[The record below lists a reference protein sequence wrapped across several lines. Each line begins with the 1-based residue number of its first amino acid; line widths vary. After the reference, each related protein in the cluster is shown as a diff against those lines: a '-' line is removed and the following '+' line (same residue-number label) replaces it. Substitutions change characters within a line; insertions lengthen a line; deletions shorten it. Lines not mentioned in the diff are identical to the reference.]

1 MKISVRRIVLLCW
14 LAILLALYGTLSY
27 LCSSAHTDYT
37 TLYSSFRALLEG
49 GNIYAPIPADSLVI
63 LGLSRELLS
72 HVTVDTLPP
81 SLNSPFFAL
90 LFSPL
95 GLLPYAAS
103 FWAWSLL
110 SLAFGIT
117 AIVLIR
123 RMEGRTDIDSILIL
137 ILVLLSY
144 LPVMHTILFGQTSLL
159 VFMLVA
165 GGWAAARE
173 GRDRVGGM
181 LLGMALAM
189 KVFLGLFLFY
199 FLVQRRWGLLSWQ
212 AATFAACWLLGLL
225 FLGPDAYLQYSVTL
239 QSLTSYYSSNW
250 NASAYGF
257 VTRIFGGSS
266 SLPLID
272 FPLLGQTLYFLLSL
286 LLLALL
292 LWLARAK
299 QGDDPLMQFDLGF
312 SYTIV
317 AALLIS
323 PLGWMYYFPLL
334 LIPFLTLFRL
344 ANSYSLG
351 WNFKGAAIFALLLSS
366 FPQLW
371 NQTPD
376 PRFMFTSAAVY
387 HYALLLLAAL
397 LVWASCALRKQ
408 ALPLAQKRTRAAEL
422 LVDNQ
427 QLLYIFLGLAL
438 VLCSAVAGL
447 HYGWVA

>member
-14 LAILLALYGTLSY
+14 LAILLVLHGTLSY
-27 LCSSAHTDYT
+27 MASSTNTDYT
-37 TLYSSFRALLEG
+37 VLYSSFRSLLEG
-49 GNIYAPIPADSLVI
+49 KNIYAPIQVDSLAF
-63 LGLSRELLS
+63 LGLSQELLS

-103 FWAWSLL
+103 FWAWSFL
-110 SLAFGIT
+110 SLAFGMT

-123 RMEGRTDIDSILIL
+123 GTKDRADIDSILIL

-144 LPVMHTILFGQTSLL
+144 LPVIHTILFGQTSLL

-173 GRDRVGGM
+173 GRDRVGGV
-181 LLGMALAM
+181 LLGLALAM
-189 KVFLGLFLFY
+189 KVFLGLFLLY

-212 AATFAACWLLGLL
+212 VATFAACWLLGLI
-225 FLGPDAYLQYSVTL
+225 FLGPDTYWQYKATL

-292 LWLARAK
+292 LWCARIK
-299 QGDDPLMQFDLGF
+299 QGHDPLMRFDLGF

-334 LIPFLTLFRL
+334 LIPFLTLFQL

-351 WNFKGAAIFALLLSS
+351 WNFKGAAIFVLLLSS

-371 NQTPD
+371 NQTPG
-376 PRFMFTSAAVY
+376 PELMFTSAAVY
-387 HYALLLLAAL
+387 YYALILLAVL
-397 LVWASCALRKQ
+397 LVWAIRTLQKQ
-408 ALPLAQKRTRAAEL
+408 ALPLVQERIRAAEL
-422 LVDNQ
+422 LADNQ
-427 QLLYIFLGLAL
+427 QLLYVFLGLTF
-438 VLCSAVAGL
+438 VLCSAIAGL
-447 HYGWVA
+447 HYGWVV